1 MKSLSLVKSHSSITR
16 INPLITWSAQMIH
29 FKFWILFS
37 CLTALKSFERKLKK
51 KIVLKKKQWLETTS
65 VFALTSS
72 YGPAE
77 TVTKLRLAV
86 IGNCN
91 YVPEACAPAE
101 NNPPKNHREIL
112 LLIANKGEFLNF
124 KLNNHTDENKI
135 MKMLSSLPSSKCT
148 FLLSLVV
155 CVKIRF
161 YKICK

>member
-1 MKSLSLVKSHSSITR
+1 M
-16 INPLITWSAQMIH
+16 
-29 FKFWILFS
+29 
-37 CLTALKSFERKLKK
+37 KSFEWKLKIK

-91 YVPEACAPAE
+91 YVPEACAPAK

-135 MKMLSSLPSSKCT
+135 LKMFSAI
-148 FLLSLVV
+148 F
-155 CVKIRF
+155 
-161 YKICK
+161 